1 MHVIALIIVVL
12 VVVLP
17 VVYVGYPKIAQG
29 DVNDSTLTIT
39 QMTITDPAPD
49 SLHLNLTQVIGS
61 HSHYHPWFDEF
72 DANVTLLGSAT
83 PFAVLQIPRVQS
95 KDGAVVRV
103 DQRLQLDNVSAFGEY
118 SKAVM
123 LNEEVNLNVYGRPK
137 MREGKLPKITV
148 TYNKTVTMKGL
159 NALKGFNVTE
169 FQILLSQQPDGSNM
183 NGTVY
188 IPNPTV
194 MTLEMGNLTLSL
206 SVDGTPIGQ
215 SYLQNLVLTPGDN
228 FVPMRSTVN
237 ETVVLGMITSA
248 NATHRNGIL
257 PVEIT
262 GNSSVYNGKELP
274 YFTEALAANKLT
286 VTLDVGKALLGIG
299 LNINSTS
306 GSSSGS
312 SGSSSGG
319 GS

>member
-1 MHVIALIIVVL
+1 MGACNCLDNRRPGGCPSGVCFPLEDILFKSVCRQADT
-12 VVVLP
+12 P
-17 VVYVGYPKIAQG
+17 FPRVYVGYPKIAQG

-148 TYNKTVTMKGL
+148 TYNKTVTMKG
-159 NALKGFNVTE
+159 E
-169 FQILLSQQPDGSNM
+169 RQRHS
-183 NGTVY
+183 
-188 IPNPTV
+188 
-194 MTLEMGNLTLSL
+194 
-206 SVDGTPIGQ
+206 
-215 SYLQNLVLTPGDN
+215 
-228 FVPMRSTVN
+228 
-237 ETVVLGMITSA
+237 SA
-248 NATHRNGIL
+248 FL
-257 PVEIT
+257 FE
-262 GNSSVYNGKELP
+262 
-274 YFTEALAANKLT
+274 
-286 VTLDVGKALLGIG
+286 
-299 LNINSTS
+299 NIY
-306 GSSSGS
+306 
-312 SGSSSGG
+312 
-319 GS
+319 

>member
-1 MHVIALIIVVL
+1 M
-12 VVVLP
+12 
-17 VVYVGYPKIAQG
+17 
-29 DVNDSTLTIT
+29 NDSTLTIT

-148 TYNKTVTMKGL
+148 TYNKTVTMK
-159 NALKGFNVTE
+159 VE
-169 FQILLSQQPDGSNM
+169 RQRHS
-183 NGTVY
+183 
-188 IPNPTV
+188 
-194 MTLEMGNLTLSL
+194 
-206 SVDGTPIGQ
+206 
-215 SYLQNLVLTPGDN
+215 
-228 FVPMRSTVN
+228 
-237 ETVVLGMITSA
+237 SA
-248 NATHRNGIL
+248 FL
-257 PVEIT
+257 FE
-262 GNSSVYNGKELP
+262 
-274 YFTEALAANKLT
+274 
-286 VTLDVGKALLGIG
+286 
-299 LNINSTS
+299 NIY
-306 GSSSGS
+306 
-312 SGSSSGG
+312 
-319 GS
+319 